1 MSNYPR
7 ECVHGVAFYNT
18 QGREWVATIGPFIN
32 AVKPRT
38 AEDKMQPDD
47 NGHDWE
53 WSVMVHVPKGYRL
66 FRMCRSEYADKRNL
80 GVLNGTERDRYDA
93 MSTAACAIRD
103 ELTLAMQE
111 LDGGPR

>member
-18 QGREWVATIGPFIN
+18 QGREWVATIGPFII
-32 AVKPRT
+32 AVKPST
-38 AEDKMQPDD
+38 VDAAF
-47 NGHDWE
+47 WE
-53 WSVMVHVPKGYRL
+53 WKVMVQLAMGIQAMPA
-66 FRMCRSEYADKRNL
+66 MCRSYYADKRNL

-111 LDGGPR
+111 LDECPR

>member
-18 QGREWVATIGPFIN
+18 QGREWVATIGPFII